1 MRNCAWWHYFRDY
14 FPVKLV
20 KTTDLNPNRNYLFCS
35 FPHGV
40 LSTGTFCAFG
50 TDTLNCQDLFP
61 GLDFRL
67 LTLEQH
73 FRVPIMRELP
83 ASFGM

>member
-1 MRNCAWWHYFRDY
+1 MRNCIWWHYFRDY
-14 FPVKLV
+14 FPIKLV
-20 KTTDLNPNRNYLFCS
+20 KTKDLDPSKNYLFCS

-40 LSTGTFCAFG
+40 LSTGIFCAFG
-50 TDTLNCQDLFP
+50 TDVLKCQELFP

-73 FRVPIMRELP
+73 FSVPILRELP
-83 ASFGM
+83 ASFGK